1 MRLLIALL
9 TAFALTLP
17 AVAAE
22 TFDDPVE
29 LIEHIYAHYSD
40 GTIEQ
45 LEEDAYWSPR
55 LADLIA
61 IDEER
66 GELGSLTFDPFINS
80 QEDYLAG
87 LSIETVAVSDTGVV
101 VAVTFDNGG
110 GPQTSHFSLVPGPE
124 GWKIDEIE
132 GVTPGRE
139 WKLSDVLA
147 TPL

>member
-17 AVAAE
+17 AAAAE
-22 TFDDPVE
+22 AFDDPVE
-29 LIEHIYAHYSD
+29 LIEHIYAHYSG

-66 GELGSLTFDPFINS
+66 GEMGSLTFDPFINS
-80 QEDYLAG
+80 QEGYLAD
-87 LSIETVAVSDTGVV
+87 LSIEGVSATEAAAV

-110 GPQTSHFSLVPGPE
+110 GPQTSHLSLVPGPE

>member
-9 TAFALTLP
+9 TAFAFILP
-17 AVAAE
+17 VTAAE
-22 TFDDPVE
+22 TFDDPVK
-29 LIEHIYAHYSD
+29 LVEHIYAHYSD
-40 GTIEQ
+40 GTIDQ
-45 LEEDAYWSPR
+45 LDQNAHWSPR
-55 LADLIA
+55 LAALVATD
-61 IDEER
+61 DER

-80 QEDYLAG
+80 QEGYLAD

-147 TPL
+147 QPL

>member
-9 TAFALTLP
+9 TAFALAFP

-22 TFDDPVE
+22 RFDDPVR
-29 LIEHIYAHYSD
+29 LVEHVYGHYSNGTVADLDED
-40 GTIEQ
+40 G
-45 LEEDAYWSPR
+45 YWSPR
-55 LADLIA
+55 LAELIA
-61 IDEER
+61 VDEAR
-66 GELGSLTFDPFINS
+66 GELASLTFDPFINS
-80 QEDYLAG
+80 QEDYLAD
-87 LSIETVAVSDTGVV
+87 LAIEGVSASAATAV

-110 GPQTSHFSLVPGPE
+110 GLQTSNLTLVLGAD

-147 TPL
+147 QPL